1 MRKRVPL
8 SPGQAAAFTM
18 GRTLLVFESWARHS
32 EVSVELERAM
42 LIDFAVQY
50 PRSIASL
57 LPTVPPI
64 IRAHGIDQA
73 DLGDLFAV
81 RRLATLR
88 EDFSTVLVML
98 TSRHLVD
105 EGVKSSSAAFT
116 ITAEGRH
123 AASAFSSPLALAI
136 RALADALCMAWKR
149 SSVDSLRS
157 QIRDALPDASR
168 DASELGRAVALQED
182 E

>member
-1 MRKRVPL
+1 MKKVPL
-8 SPGQAAAFTM
+8 SPGQAAAFAM
-18 GRTLLVFESWARHS
+18 GRTLLVFESWVRHT
-32 EVSVELERAM
+32 EAAIELERAM

-64 IRAHGIDQA
+64 IKAHGIDQA

-105 EGVKSSSAAFT
+105 EQVRASSAAFT
-116 ITAEGRH
+116 ITSEGRH

-136 RALADALCMAWKR
+136 RALADALCLAWRR
-149 SSVDSLRS
+149 SSVETLRS
-157 QIRDALPDASR
+157 QIRDALPDSSR
-168 DASELGRAVALQED
+168 DASELGRAVALRED